1 MSYTVAV
8 VIPTLNEEKFIARCL
23 DSVIAQSYPFVEMDV
38 MVVDGGSKDRTR
50 EIVEEY
56 GRTYKNIRFIHNP
69 GRIQS
74 IAFNIGVKNSEA
86 PYIVRLDAH
95 ATYNKVYI
103 ERCVK
108 NFSANAE
115 VLGCAPEFV
124 GNVGGVWRHTPPT
137 FRTNC
142 RVVSHFEPVKVR
154 HRRSRV
160 SSGRTRRLC

>member
-1 MSYTVAV
+1 MYTVAV

-23 DSVIAQSYPFVEMDV
+23 DSVIAQSYPFAEMDV

-50 EIVEEY
+50 KIVEEY

-95 ATYNKVYI
+95 ALYLSLI
-103 ERCVK
+103 
-108 NFSANAE
+108 
-115 VLGCAPEFV
+115 
-124 GNVGGVWRHTPPT
+124 HI
-137 FRTNC
+137 
-142 RVVSHFEPVKVR
+142 
-154 HRRSRV
+154 
-160 SSGRTRRLC
+160 